1 MGRNTNVEV
10 FEDTEKMCR
19 EHARLVEG
27 VKKSR
32 AGQKLILEKEPFPA
46 PKLNIYEE
54 KARVVVSK
62 KRSLEA
68 ARAYKGTKTA
78 VHNFASAKNPG
89 GGVVNGASAQE
100 ECLCRCSD
108 LYFCLNTSEMM
119 EGFYL
124 PHRAMS
130 SMLYNGDVIYTPDII
145 VFKSDDASP
154 RTMPEKD
161 WYEVD
166 IITCAAPNLRH
177 GIRGGNTDL
186 RTIHETRLRRML
198 DIAVTKGVESIVLG
212 AFGCGA
218 FMNDPAIVAD
228 ASKRVL
234 KDYLYAFKNIEYAV
248 YCSPKND
255 ANYQAFHR
263 ALAEYCG

>member
-32 AGQKLILEKEPFPA
+32 AGQKLILEKEPFPT

-54 KARVVVSK
+54 KAHVVVSK

-89 GGVVNGASAQE
+89 GGVVNGANAQE

-119 EGFYL
+119 DGFYH

-130 SMLYNGDVIYTPDII
+130 SLLYNGDVIYTPDII
-145 VFKSDDASP
+145 VFKSDDASL

-166 IITCAAPNLRH
+166 IITCAAPDLRH
-177 GIRGGNTDL
+177 GIPGGNTNL

-212 AFGCGA
+212 AFGCGV

-255 ANYQAFHR
+255 SNYQAFR
-263 ALAEYCG
+263 RTLAEYCG